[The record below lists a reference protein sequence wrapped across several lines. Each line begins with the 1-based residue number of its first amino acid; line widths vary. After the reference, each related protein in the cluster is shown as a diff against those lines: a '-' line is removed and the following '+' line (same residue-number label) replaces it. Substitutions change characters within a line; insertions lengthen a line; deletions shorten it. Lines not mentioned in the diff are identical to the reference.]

1 MKLTTRTSLLLMATA
16 LLSIAACHS
25 EEVVR
30 ITSLDQCNVVWDTPS
45 GDSSGSMPIGNGD
58 IGMNVWVEDNGD
70 VLLLLSKTD
79 SWDQNYDLLKL
90 GRVRITLSPSPFA
103 KGGGFRQ
110 ELKLREG
117 QIEITGGNGENAA
130 VLRVWV
136 DANRPVICVQ
146 SVGKSPSDLTVRL
159 EPWRT
164 ETRPLTDTEF
174 KSNRDVETAASGTVA
189 PDVLVEDAPD
199 RVTWYYRNESSVWP
213 VGMKL
218 QGMESVMGQF
228 SDPLLHRTFGATI
241 LGDGLVRQDLK
252 TLRSG
257 KASQTH
263 EVSIVPLTA
272 QTPTIETWLA
282 QLAASTAKVRS
293 VDSAKACA
301 EHEGWWR
308 EFWDRSWIRIS
319 GDADAATVTCAYAL
333 QRWISACGGRGA
345 APIKFNGS
353 IFTVEWRDKGEV
365 KSDPDYRQW
374 GSAYWW
380 QNTRLPYWPML
391 ASGDYD
397 MMQPMFKMYLD
408 SLDLARA
415 RTRIWFNCDGAFM
428 AETMNYWG
436 MYCNID
442 YGWKRDGLSASEM
455 VNPYIRWIWSS
466 GLDLT
471 MMMLDYYEHTGD
483 AALLKEKLVPWADAM
498 LRYFDTR
505 FKRDADG
512 TLLLDPT
519 QSIETYQSGVTN
531 DTPNVAGLRAVLP
544 RLLALPSDSIDADTR
559 ARWTRLLSE
568 TPELPSG
575 ERRGKPVTLPA
586 KTFQGRA
593 NCENPELYTLFPF
606 RLYGVAKPSLQLAQ
620 DTFDA
625 RVEKAFNGWQQTA
638 IEASLLGRADEAR
651 KMLVTNAKRKH
662 DGSRFPAFWGPNY
675 DWVPDQDHGGNLL
688 NTVQTMLMQTEGKQI
703 ILFPAW
709 PKDWDVQFKLHAP
722 ANTTVEGVLRAGKLE
737 HLTVT
742 PAERREDVKVMG
754 EV

>member
-1 MKLTTRTSLLLMATA
+1 MALA
-16 LLSIAACHS
+16 
-25 EEVVR
+25 
-30 ITSLDQCNVVWDTPS
+30 
-45 GDSSGSMPIGNGD
+45 
-58 IGMNVWVEDNGD
+58 
-70 VLLLLSKTD
+70 
-79 SWDQNYDLLKL
+79 
-90 GRVRITLSPSPFA
+90 
-103 KGGGFRQ
+103 GGGI
-110 ELKLREG
+110 EL
-117 QIEITGGNGENAA
+117 
-130 VLRVWV
+130 
-136 DANRPVICVQ
+136 
-146 SVGKSPSDLTVRL
+146 
-159 EPWRT
+159 
-164 ETRPLTDTEF
+164 
-174 KSNRDVETAASGTVA
+174 
-189 PDVLVEDAPD
+189 
-199 RVTWYYRNESSVWP
+199 SS
-213 VGMKL
+213 
-218 QGMESVMGQF
+218 
-228 SDPLLHRTFGATI
+228 
-241 LGDGLVRQDLK
+241 
-252 TLRSG
+252 
-257 KASQTH
+257 
-263 EVSIVPLTA
+263 
-272 QTPTIETWLA
+272 
-282 QLAASTAKVRS
+282 
-293 VDSAKACA
+293 
-301 EHEGWWR
+301 
-308 EFWDRSWIRIS
+308 
-319 GDADAATVTCAYAL
+319 
-333 QRWISACGGRGA
+333 
-345 APIKFNGS
+345 
-353 IFTVEWRDKGEV
+353 
-365 KSDPDYRQW
+365 
-374 GSAYWW
+374 
-380 QNTRLPYWPML
+380 
-391 ASGDYD
+391 
-397 MMQPMFKMYLD
+397 
-408 SLDLARA
+408 
-415 RTRIWFNCDGAFM
+415 
-428 AETMNYWG
+428 
-436 MYCNID
+436 
-442 YGWKRDGLSASEM
+442 
-455 VNPYIRWIWSS
+455 
-466 GLDLT
+466 
-471 MMMLDYYEHTGD
+471 MMLDYYEHTGD